1 MSKERTPMRPAP
13 EPLEANDVA
22 TITVGV
28 IIWFVLFFVQL
39 PFYGWYSDHGHTWFI
54 WTCLAG
60 GSCGL
65 LGLMYVRARRD
76 AIARSRA
83 TPAPDGAAPDTA
95 ATDSTAS
102 GTATPDTAT
111 SGTATPDKPQKG

>member
-1 MSKERTPMRPAP
+1 MSSEQRTTKERIPLRPAP

-28 IIWFVLFFVQL
+28 IVWFVLFLVQL

-60 GSCGL
+60 GACGL
-65 LGLMYVRARRD
+65 LGLLYVRARRD
-76 AIARSRA
+76 AIRRHVAARA
-83 TPAPDGAAPDTA
+83 AQDGGNADGAGNAAGDTGNPGSA
-95 ATDSTAS
+95 
-102 GTATPDTAT
+102 GE
-111 SGTATPDKPQKG
+111 